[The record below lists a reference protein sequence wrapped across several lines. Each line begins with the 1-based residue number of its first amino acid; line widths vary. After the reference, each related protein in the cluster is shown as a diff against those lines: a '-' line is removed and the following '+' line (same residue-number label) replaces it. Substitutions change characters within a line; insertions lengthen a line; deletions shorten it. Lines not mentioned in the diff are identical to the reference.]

1 MRALRYSWKR
11 GSVQSALL
19 THLKT
24 QCLFVQ
30 LVASDLFVL
39 HAHIERCEFCEVLR
53 RKLKRVLEAQ
63 RCQLKM
69 VRTLGQ
75 PRSPINPPGVHRCSV
90 VALATETRHEE
101 ESRSLSAFLFGSS
114 VACSAPGDVMMA
126 LPSR

>member
-1 MRALRYSWKR
+1 MFNDAGFEIFVETWF
-11 GSVQSALL
+11 GSVCTADPPQN
-19 THLKT
+19 

-75 PRSPINPPGVHRCSV
+75 PRSPINHPVCTGVP
-90 VALATETRHEE
+90 
-101 ESRSLSAFLFGSS
+101 SL
-114 VACSAPGDVMMA
+114 P
-126 LPSR
+126 